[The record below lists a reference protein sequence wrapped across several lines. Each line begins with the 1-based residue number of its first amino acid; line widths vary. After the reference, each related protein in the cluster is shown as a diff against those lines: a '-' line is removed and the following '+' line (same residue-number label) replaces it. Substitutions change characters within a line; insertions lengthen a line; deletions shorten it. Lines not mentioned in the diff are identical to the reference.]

1 MLSRKVAGVIES
13 RAELVQ
19 GEQETVPEGPQ
30 LLRERAYGALRQRIN
45 TLYYRPGAY
54 LNETMIC
61 TDLGIGRTPVHMALE
76 RLALEGL
83 VEILPRKGV
92 IVASISFDEMK
103 QVNETRRLVEPPAA
117 ALAARWATDA
127 EVERMCDIVRQA
139 REVPMHDTESL
150 MNLDSQLHNTLA
162 DATRNRILA
171 AVLKGLHEK
180 SLRNWYISLSDRD
193 QRQRVADEHD
203 ELIEAIVARDPD
215 EAQRLMAAHIDSFKQ
230 RVESVA

>member
-1 MLSRKVAGVIES
+1 MVTRPRAGDGGSE
-13 RAELVQ
+13 Q
-19 GEQETVPEGPQ
+19 GLTGEAGQ
-30 LLRERAYGALRQRIN
+30 LLRERAYEALRQRIN
-45 TLYYRPGAY
+45 TLHYRPGAY

-117 ALAARWATDA
+117 ALAARWATDS
-127 EVERMCDIVRQA
+127 EIMRMHDIVRQA
-139 REVPMHDTESL
+139 REAPMHDTELL
-150 MNLDSQLHNTLA
+150 MNLDSQLHSTLA

-171 AVLKGLHEK
+171 TVLKGLHER
-180 SLRNWYISLSDRD
+180 SLRNWYLALSNRD
-193 QRQRVADEHD
+193 QRQKVADEHD
-203 ELIEAIVARDPD
+203 QLIEAITARNPE

-230 RVESVA
+230 RVESGA